1 MRATLIAV
9 AALIALAAMPA
20 AAGAAAPWSAP
31 RSVTASGLAREPAVA
46 LGGPDAAAVAYVR
59 HLSGADR
66 VELRRGTVDRL
77 GTPTILDRDARR
89 GLDSP
94 TLTYSGH
101 DALLVWRRF
110 RDANTRVLELAS
122 VTRAG
127 TVGGPRAITGPPN
140 AFSPAFASPDVL
152 TFWRRQAAYTVAI
165 ANRTAG
171 AKTRLPAGAAF
182 ESQVVKLAD
191 GRLVAVWP
199 SGGAIFAATRA
210 PGAAAFGAATRLSA
224 PGGFARSPQLAL
236 TPNGTT
242 VAVWTQSDG
251 TGRALVTAAR
261 PPGGAFGA
269 ATTVLPSSEQVLTVR
284 ALGSSAGDVLVA
296 FVSARADIA
305 SGPLRALRLGPTG
318 LASSSVRTLT
328 PPGERT
334 RDVTLAADGSAGYAA
349 WATGGVTSR
358 HSIRV
363 VRISRTVVGT
373 VRTVSGSD
381 RAIAARPAFAMTAR
395 SRALIAYA
403 TTSGRIRWVA
413 KRAGL

>member
-1 MRATLIAV
+1 MRATLIAL
-9 AALIALAAMPA
+9 AALAAMPA
-20 AAGAAAPWSAP
+20 AAGAAPWSAP
-31 RSVTASGLAREPAVA
+31 RSVTVSGLAREPAVA
-46 LGGPDAAAVAYVR
+46 LGGPDAAAVSYVR

-77 GTPTILDRDARR
+77 GTPTILDRDTRH

-94 TLTYSGH
+94 TLTYAGH

-140 AFSPAFASPDVL
+140 AFSPTFASPDVL
-152 TFWRRQAAYTVAI
+152 TFWRRQAAYTIAI

-182 ESQVVKLAD
+182 ESQVVKLSD
-191 GRLVAVWP
+191 GRLVAAWP
-199 SGGAIFAATRA
+199 NGGAIFAATRA
-210 PGAAAFGAATRLSA
+210 PGATAFGAATRLSA
-224 PGGFARSPQLAL
+224 PGGFARSPQLAV
-236 TPNGTT
+236 TPDGHV
-242 VAVWTQSDG
+242 VALWTQSDG
-251 TGRALVTAAR
+251 VGRALVTAAR
-261 PPGGAFGA
+261 PPGGDFGA
-269 ATTVLPSSEQVLTVR
+269 PTTVLPSSEQVLTVH

-328 PPGERT
+328 PPGERS
-334 RDVTLAADGSAGYAA
+334 RDVALAVDGSAGWAA
-349 WATGGVTSR
+349 WATGGVTGR
-358 HSIRV
+358 HAIRV

-381 RAIAARPAFAMTAR
+381 AAIAARPAFAMTAR

-403 TTSGRIRWVA
+403 TTSGRIRLVA

>member
-1 MRATLIAV
+1 MRTTVIA
-9 AALIALAAMPA
+9 LLALAAMPA
-20 AAGAAAPWSAP
+20 AAGAAPWSAP
-31 RSVTASGLAREPAVA
+31 RAVTASGLAREPAVA

-77 GTPTILDRDARR
+77 GTPTILDRDTHH

-94 TLTYSGH
+94 TLTYAGH

-140 AFSPAFASPDVL
+140 AFEPAFASPDVL
-152 TFWRRQAAYTVAI
+152 TFWRRQAAYTIAI

-171 AKTRLPAGAAF
+171 AKTRLPDGAAF
-182 ESQVVKLAD
+182 ESVVAKLAD
-191 GRLVAVWP
+191 GRLIAVWP

-210 PGAAAFGAATRLSA
+210 PGATAFGAATRLSA

-236 TPNGTT
+236 TPDGHA

-269 ATTVLPSSEQVLTVR
+269 PTTVVASSEQVLTIR
-284 ALGSSAGDVLVA
+284 ALGISAGEVLVA
-296 FVSARADIA
+296 FVSARADIG

-318 LASSSVRTLT
+318 LAVSSVRTLT

-334 RDVTLAADGSAGYAA
+334 RDVSLAADGSAGWAA
-349 WATGGVTSR
+349 WATGGTTSR
-358 HSIRV
+358 HAIRV
-363 VRISRTVVGT
+363 VRISRTVLGT

-381 RAIAARPAFAMTAR
+381 AAVPARPAFAMTSQ

-403 TTSGRIRWVA
+403 TTSGRIRLVT

>member
-1 MRATLIAV
+1 MRTAV
-9 AALIALAAMPA
+9 IALLTLAAAPA
-20 AAGAAAPWSAP
+20 AAGATPWSAP
-31 RSVTASGLAREPAVA
+31 RSVTESGLSREPVVA

-59 HLSGADR
+59 HLDGADR

-77 GTPTILDRDARR
+77 GTPTILDRDARH

-127 TVGGPRAITGPPN
+127 AVGGPRAITGPPN
-140 AFSPAFASPDVL
+140 AFGPAFASPDVL
-152 TFWRRQAAYTVAI
+152 SFWRRQAAYTIAI

-171 AKTRLPAGAAF
+171 AKTRLPAGATLDA
-182 ESQVVKLAD
+182 QVVKLSD
-191 GRLVAVWP
+191 GRLVAAWP

-210 PGAAAFGAATRLSA
+210 PGATAFGAATRLSA
-224 PGGFARSPQLAL
+224 PGGFARSPQLAV
-236 TPNGTT
+236 TPDGHT

-251 TGRALVTAAR
+251 VGRALVTAAR
-261 PPGGAFGA
+261 PRDGVFGA
-269 ATTVLPSSEQVLTVR
+269 PTTVLASSEQVLTVR

-296 FVSARADIA
+296 FVSARADIG

-334 RDVTLAADGSAGYAA
+334 RDVALAADGSAGWAA

-358 HSIRV
+358 HRIRV

-381 RAIAARPAFAMTAR
+381 AAVPARPAFAMTAR

-403 TTSGRIRWVA
+403 TTSGRVRLVT

>member
-1 MRATLIAV
+1 MRATLI
-9 AALIALAAMPA
+9 ALIALAAMPA

-31 RSVTASGLAREPAVA
+31 RSVTVSGLAREPAVA

-59 HLSGADR
+59 HLDGADR

-77 GTPTILDRDARR
+77 GTPTILDRDARH

-152 TFWRRQAAYTVAI
+152 TFWRRQAAYTIAI

-182 ESQVVKLAD
+182 ESQVVKLGD

-210 PGAAAFGAATRLSA
+210 PGATTFGAATRLSA
-224 PGGFARSPQLAL
+224 AGGFARSPQLAI

-242 VAVWTQSDG
+242 VAVWTQSAG

-269 ATTVLPSSEQVLTVR
+269 ATTVLPSSEQVLSAH

-305 SGPLRALRLGPTG
+305 SGPLRALRLGPDG

-334 RDVTLAADGSAGYAA
+334 RDVALAADGSAGYAA

-358 HSIRV
+358 HAIRV

-403 TTSGRIRWVA
+403 TTSGRIRLVA

>member
-1 MRATLIAV
+1 MRATLI
-9 AALIALAAMPA
+9 ALIALAAMPA

-31 RSVTASGLAREPAVA
+31 RSVTVSGLAREPAVA

-59 HLSGADR
+59 HLDGADR

-77 GTPTILDRDARR
+77 GTPTILDRDARH

-127 TVGGPRAITGPPN
+127 AVGGPRAITGPPN
-140 AFSPAFASPDVL
+140 AFSPAFASPDLL
-152 TFWRRQAAYTVAI
+152 TFWRRQAAYTIAI

-171 AKTRLPAGAAF
+171 AKTRLPAGATF

-191 GRLVAVWP
+191 GRLIAVWP
-199 SGGAIFAATRA
+199 SGGAIFSATRA
-210 PGAAAFGAATRLSA
+210 PGATAFGAATRLSA

-236 TPNGTT
+236 TPDGHT
-242 VAVWTQSDG
+242 VALWTQSDG
-251 TGRALVTAAR
+251 VGRALVTAAR
-261 PPGGAFGA
+261 PPDGAFGA
-269 ATTVLPSSEQVLTVR
+269 PTTVLPSSEQVLTAH

-305 SGPLRALRLGPTG
+305 SGPLRALRLGPNG
-318 LASSSVRTLT
+318 QASSSVRTLT

-334 RDVTLAADGSAGYAA
+334 RDVSLAADNSAGYAA
-349 WATGGVTSR
+349 WTTGGVTSR
-358 HSIRV
+358 HRVRV
-363 VRISRTVVGT
+363 VRIAGSIVGT

-381 RAIAARPAFAMTAR
+381 SAVAARPAFAMTPR
-395 SRALIAYA
+395 WRALIGYA
-403 TTSGRIRWVA
+403 TTGGRIRLVTR
-413 KRAGL
+413 RAG

>member
-1 MRATLIAV
+1 MRAI
-9 AALIALAAMPA
+9 LIALVALSAMPA
-20 AAGAAAPWSAP
+20 AAGAATPWSAP
-31 RSVTASGLAREPAVA
+31 RAVTASGLAREPAVA
-46 LGGPDAAAVAYVR
+46 LGGPDAAAVSYVR
-59 HLSGADR
+59 HLSGVDR

-77 GTPTILDRDARR
+77 GTPTILDRDARH

-127 TVGGPRAITGPPN
+127 AVGGPRAITGPPN

-152 TFWRRQAAYTVAI
+152 TFWRREAAYTIAI
-165 ANRTAG
+165 ANRAAG

-191 GRLVAVWP
+191 GRLVAAWP

-210 PGAAAFGAATRLSA
+210 PGATAFGAAMRLSA
-224 PGGFARSPQLAL
+224 PGGFARSPQLAV
-236 TPNGTT
+236 TPDGHV
-242 VAVWTQSDG
+242 VALWTQSDG
-251 TGRALVTAAR
+251 VGRALVTAAR

-269 ATTVLPSSEQVLTVR
+269 PTTVLASSEQVLTVH

-305 SGPLRALRLGPTG
+305 SGPLRALRLGPDG

-334 RDVTLAADGSAGYAA
+334 RDVALAADGSAGWAA

-358 HSIRV
+358 HAIRV
-363 VRISRTVVGT
+363 VRISRTLVGT

-381 RAIAARPAFAMTAR
+381 AAVAARPAFAMTAR

-403 TTSGRIRWVA
+403 TTSGRIRLVT